1 MAVQTLEVPK
11 RDIKVNRRYN
21 IKNLWITLP
30 QRDTPGTFAPYG
42 ILSVM
47 TYLMKFGYN
56 NMHLY
61 HMDLERPGRQE
72 GIEKIISYQPE
83 ILLISAPTS
92 TCYENTKYYAAEI
105 RKRLPN
111 VFIILGGNLAASAEI
126 ILKKTE
132 VDMCVLG
139 EGEYPCLE
147 VFDQLS
153 VDFNNR
159 NFRHIKGVGY
169 LNNNGTFVNTGFP
182 DQLPKDQ
189 MYDVDWTLLGE
200 NAIKHCMP
208 NFEECTK
215 GSYAFKYWFPQG
227 IEEGD
232 KHLLKTNIGILQLSK
247 GCVARCTFC
256 HRFIKGIRFIPPEIC
271 VTRIKEL
278 RDQYNCG
285 VFTFGDE
292 CFGAD
297 IKWLHEFC
305 EKVKPLNI
313 RWSAAGVRVQHMTP
327 EIIAMM
333 KDAGCGS
340 IVYGMETGSDKILQ
354 IMEKRA
360 SLQDNIN
367 AFKWTLGAGLYTI
380 PQLILGMPG
389 ETPETIDESAE
400 FISHFLTLNKKQN
413 PMELSIN
420 FAQALPGTPL
430 YEYARHKKLIGD
442 SLEDEEAYLLHV
454 SDRNAADG
462 DTTLDLTGYPR
473 LILLSWRDVVRITTY
488 YRYVEKFGYEHYLNY
503 VLGEKKKPNFFELL
517 FKLKFNRM
525 LYVYPRFVYKTRSL
539 LWFYSFLN
547 ILIRKRQ
554 IKRAFKLFWEVMVF
568 YAKGGPKSVEKVEY
582 KSLRKIVEKDL
593 NGPGNTSEEMVELR
607 RGR

>member
-1 MAVQTLEVPK
+1 MK
-11 RDIKVNRRYN
+11 S
-21 IKNLWITLP
+21 LWITLP
-30 QRDTPGTFAPYG
+30 QRDTPGTFPPYG
-42 ILSVM
+42 IMSIM
-47 TYLMKFGYN
+47 TYLKKHGYT
-56 NMHLY
+56 NMHFY
-61 HMDLERPGRQE
+61 NIDLERPSRE
-72 GIEKIISYQPE
+72 DAVKKIIEHQPE

-92 TCYENTKYYAAEI
+92 TCYENTKYFAAEI
-105 RKRLPN
+105 RKYLPD
-111 VFIILGGNLAASAEI
+111 VFIIIGGSLAASAEI

-132 VDMCVLG
+132 IDLCVLG
-139 EGEYPCLE
+139 EGERVCLE
-147 VFDQLS
+147 VFDQLAL
-153 VDFNNR
+153 DFNNR
-159 NFRHIKGVGY
+159 NFRQIKGLGY
-169 LNNNGTFVNTGFP
+169 LNKEGTLVNTGYP
-182 DQLPKDQ
+182 EQLPKEQ
-189 MYDVDWTLLGE
+189 VYDVDWEILGE
-200 NAIKHCMP
+200 RGIKQCFP
-208 NFEECTK
+208 NLQE
-215 GSYAFKYWFPQG
+215 YAKDIYALKYWFPQG
-227 IEEGD
+227 VDEKD
-232 KHLLKTNIGILQLSK
+232 KYLLDTNIGTLQLSK

-256 HRFIKGIRFIPPEIC
+256 HRFIKGIRFVPVNIC
-271 VTRIKEL
+271 IERIQEL
-278 RDQYNCG
+278 RDKYNCG
-285 VFTFGDE
+285 VFAFGDE
-292 CFGAD
+292 CFGGD
-297 IKWLHEFC
+297 IKWLKEFC
-305 EKVKPLNI
+305 EQVKPLNV
-313 RWSAAGVRVQHMTP
+313 RWSAAGMRVQHMTP

-333 KDAGCGS
+333 KDAGCGA

-360 SLQDNIN
+360 CLQDNVN
-367 AFKWTLGAGLYTI
+367 AFKWTLDAGLYTI

-389 ETPETIDESAE
+389 ETPATVDESAE
-400 FISHFLTLNKKQN
+400 FIAHFLTLNKNQN
-413 PMELSIN
+413 PTELSIN

-430 YEYARHKKLIGD
+430 YEYARHKGLIGS
-442 SLEDEEAYLLHV
+442 SLDEEEAYLLGI
-454 SDRNAADG
+454 SDRNAADEE
-462 DTTLDLTGYPR
+462 TTLDLTGYPR